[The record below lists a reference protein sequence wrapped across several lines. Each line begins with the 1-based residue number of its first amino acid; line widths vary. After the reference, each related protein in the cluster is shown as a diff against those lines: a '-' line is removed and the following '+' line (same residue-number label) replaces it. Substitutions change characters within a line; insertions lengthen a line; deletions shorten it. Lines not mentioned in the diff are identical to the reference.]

1 MKISKI
7 RDVKTPVRANG
18 NDAGIDF
25 FIPNKWNIGNEYHL
39 SPGQQALIPSGVKVN
54 VPEGYALIAFN
65 KSGIAT
71 KKQLIAGAAV
81 VDEGYQGEL
90 HIHVINA
97 GSTVQTLIAGD
108 KIMQFILVPMFYDS
122 IEEVDASVLFEDNST
137 KKLFVNFVFT
147 HVTIIVSDGLS

>member
-25 FIPNKWNIGNEYHL
+25 FIPNKWNTGNEYHL

-137 KKLFVNFVFT
+137 RGAGGFGST
-147 HVTIIVSDGLS
+147 GE

>member
-7 RDVKTPVRANG
+7 RDVKTPIRANST
-18 NDAGIDF
+18 DAGIDF
-25 FIPNKWNIGNEYHL
+25 FIPNDWNNGEPLWL

-71 KKQLIAGAAV
+71 KKQLMAGAAV

-90 HIHVINA
+90 HIHVINT
-97 GSTVQTLIAGD
+97 GSAVQRLIAGD
-108 KIMQFILVPMFYDS
+108 KIMQFILIPVSYDS
-122 IEEVDASVLFEDNST
+122 VDVVDESELFTDESARGSGGFGST
-137 KKLFVNFVFT
+137 GNE
-147 HVTIIVSDGLS
+147 

>member
-137 KKLFVNFVFT
+137 RGAGGFGST
-147 HVTIIVSDGLS
+147 GE

>member
-7 RDVKTPVRANG
+7 RDVKTPVRANN

-25 FIPNKWNIGNEYHL
+25 FIPEDWNDGKPEWL
-39 SPGQQALIPSGVKVN
+39 APGAQALIPSGVKVN
-54 VPEGYALIAFN
+54 VPENFALIAFN

-71 KKQLIAGAAV
+71 KKQLLAGAAV

-97 GSTVQTLIAGD
+97 VSQSQRLIAGD
-108 KIMQFILVPMFYDS
+108 KIMQFILIPVLYDPVEVVDES
-122 IEEVDASVLFEDNST
+122 DLFLEESSRGEGGFGST
-137 KKLFVNFVFT
+137 G
-147 HVTIIVSDGLS
+147 S